1 MAGKMFE
8 QIIEKLNP
16 YHGSDG
22 RFSTAEGAASFTYK
36 PGASTAHDN
45 AIAREKERTG
55 SAKGFKGTLYH
66 GSPATDIE
74 EFDMGL
80 AGRNTSSGEKLL
92 FFTDSKQMA
101 DDFSYER
108 LDGSSKF
115 MQRRGKKGRVYE
127 VDVEIKK
134 PLDLRNLSEKDLS
147 NLMKL
152 DVDGI
157 LTREIAVELSGKN
170 NQLLK
175 TYLDLTAE
183 SLIGL
188 GYDGLIAHTG
198 KAGHN
203 SIEYAV
209 VDSKQARIRKGVAKS
224 FAEILKGNS
233 EKQKKAKSLIER
245 WQEDDHPIRA
255 ERLDVRKFNDNHDPK
270 TGQFAPKGGA
280 GGAGYGIT
288 SEQQEKLT
296 SLIQSGAIFSAVKYK
311 KEIGMDDDE
320 FKKLKESIQGKK
332 ETKPKVEPKPQKK
345 PELSDESKERIS
357 RFQAERQAKIDA
369 LAEACGVDQEK
380 AKEYFEALD
389 GWTGGDYIG
398 VRALQSGRISDY
410 PYYTRDDIA
419 KTKKQAEAI
428 EAFIN
433 DAPPY
438 EGTLY
443 RGIGADV
450 SQFKV
455 GGRIDM
461 GGTSSWS
468 SSKDMAEDFAMG
480 EGGGRNSVV
489 LISTKKISKAAGI
502 ESIMQTGE
510 DEVLVSESVKYDVKK
525 IMRSG
530 RIDYVY
536 VEEAADTI
544 GKSFAEILKANPYH
558 DPSNGRFTTGPGGGG
573 AWAESMEA
581 EKASVMAMKPA
592 KRAMYVLDHDGET
605 YDNCVAAMQ
614 NGETEALVNNY
625 FAVMAANGDPTPTKP
640 VSDQLDGQ
648 IRQDVEGSK
657 KYSGYEEARTQYIKD
672 MSGLDDDQA
681 QATMKEFQK
690 WFGGSWD
697 DADTATLDKYIEE
710 DHAFEGTM
718 YRGMKFDHDGFDAF
732 MKDIGPGAQ
741 IRMQRNSSW
750 SSDEEV
756 ARSFGA
762 HIYNDVDTVMITC
775 VKNRT
780 SAPVAHLSTAGESE
794 VLAHSKASWTV
805 LHSEVVQWPS
815 GAKKAYLTVV
825 ETGE

>member
-22 RFSTAEGAASFTYK
+22 RFTTADSAASFTYK

-74 EFDMGL
+74 EFDMSL

-134 PLDLRNLSEKDLS
+134 PLDLRDLSEKDIK

-157 LTREIAVELSGKN
+157 LTREIVVELSGKN

-183 SLIGL
+183 SLKGL

-224 FAEILKGNS
+224 FAEILKEN
-233 EKQKKAKSLIER
+233 
-245 WQEDDHPIRA
+245 PY
-255 ERLDVRKFNDNHDPK
+255 HDPSNGRF
-270 TGQFAPKGGA
+270 TTASGGGS
-280 GGAGYGIT
+280 GGNTDY
-288 SEQQEKLT
+288 
-296 SLIQSGAIFSAVKYK
+296 
-311 KEIGMDDDE
+311 
-320 FKKLKESIQGKK
+320 QGKK
-332 ETKPKVEPKPQKK
+332 FNRAQGSGKTVDVMAAEVEKLPEKV
-345 PELSDESKERIS
+345 
-357 RFQAERQAKIDA
+357 
-369 LAEACGVDQEK
+369 K
-380 AKEYFEALD
+380 AAN
-389 GWTGGDYIG
+389 
-398 VRALQSGRISDY
+398 
-410 PYYTRDDIA
+410 P
-419 KTKKQAEAI
+419 EAI
-428 EAFIN
+428 EQIKN
-433 DAPPY
+433 
-438 EGTLY
+438 
-443 RGIGADV
+443 
-450 SQFKV
+450 
-455 GGRIDM
+455 
-461 GGTSSWS
+461 
-468 SSKDMAEDFAMG
+468 
-480 EGGGRNSVV
+480 
-489 LISTKKISKAAGI
+489 AAGNP
-502 ESIMQTGE
+502 
-510 DEVLVSESVKYDVKK
+510 DAK
-525 IMRSG
+525 IKIYRATIG
-530 RIDYVY
+530 
-536 VEEAADTI
+536 DTI
-544 GKSFAEILKANPYH
+544 NSGDWVFLDRSLADKWTRTAFGSPKPGCKVLTKEVSAKEVDWTGKNLEFAFKPEEVAKGNPYH
-558 DPSNGRFTTGPGGGG
+558 DPSNGRFTTGPGGGGG

-657 KYSGYEEARTQYIKD
+657 KYSGYEEARKEYIKD